1 MQTVFFQTAKYEFEV
16 FTYNRST
23 NYIVNDEDNEV
34 GSVDVTYN
42 WDDRNDDWWGDYTN
56 YENLV
61 LTCGAQGGRPE
72 PTFLW
77 YIENNQVTW
86 DSFVVISRGTVLS
99 GKKKIMMHEPTPAS

>member
-1 MQTVFFQTAKYEFEV
+1 MPSSIFAQVQYISKLMDLFQTAKYEFEV

-72 PTFLW
+72 PTFVW
-77 YIENNQVTW
+77 YIENNQVTR
-86 DSFVVISRGTVLS
+86 DSFVVWPI
-99 GKKKIMMHEPTPAS
+99 KKLP

>member
-1 MQTVFFQTAKYEFEV
+1 MQYISKFMDLFQTAKYEFEV

-42 WDDRNDDWWGDYTN
+42 WDDRNDDWWGDYSN

-77 YIENNQVTW
+77 YIENNQVG
-86 DSFVVISRGTVLS
+86 SLKIPFVVQPPRT
-99 GKKKIMMHEPTPAS
+99 HN